1 MTDLS
6 SFNDLEISEA
16 CSKITE
22 FADIYET
29 INAALKLSLSMG
41 FITLLFA
48 RNMAEIVKN
57 MIVPFGVLLK
67 EDEQYTEYQQQDS
80 FYPRPAANDR
90 VFPLETVEIQ
100 RFRTKTDADIEDV
113 IIHTGPYADEYTRSY
128 NALAITIANEI
139 FFRNNAFDPSSE
151 EGGKTLVHELTHVA
165 QYKEG
170 RITSNDTIETLE
182 EEAESVESRTAYDDD
197 PYCVFQVRDKLCR
210 IRKSE
215 MKAFISKTADA
226 IESGIG
232 QQKHILSE
240 GDYLKLLAEYEAWLK
255 GGASNGFFRI

>member
-6 SFNDLEISEA
+6 RYFDFSLEVSEA
-16 CSKITE
+16 RSKITE
-22 FADIYET
+22 FADINKT
-29 INAALKLSLSMG
+29 IDIAIAINLNLALPI
-41 FITLLFA
+41 F
-48 RNMAEIVKN
+48 
-57 MIVPFGVLLK
+57 LK
-67 EDEQYTEYQQQDS
+67 ENEQYTEYQQQDI
-80 FYPRPAANDR
+80 FYPRPTANDR

-100 RFRTKTDADIEDV
+100 HFRTKTDTDIEDV
-113 IIHTGPYADEYTRSY
+113 LIHTGPFADEYTRSF
-128 NALAITIANEI
+128 NALAITVANEI
-139 FFRNNAFDPSSE
+139 FFRNNAFNPSTE
-151 EGGKTLVHELTHVA
+151 EGKKILTHELTHVA

-170 RITSNDTIETLE
+170 RIASNDTIETLE

-210 IRKSE
+210 VRKSE

-240 GDYLKLLAEYEAWLK
+240 GDYLKLLAEYESWLK
-255 GGASNGFFRI
+255 GA